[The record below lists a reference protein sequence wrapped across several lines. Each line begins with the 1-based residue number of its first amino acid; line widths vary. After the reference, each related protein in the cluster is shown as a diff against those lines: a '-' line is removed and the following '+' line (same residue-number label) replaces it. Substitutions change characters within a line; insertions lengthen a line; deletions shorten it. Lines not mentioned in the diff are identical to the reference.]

1 MLRQKLVSTTLLSQ
15 TLIKN
20 LNFHSNITERF
31 SFCFRKIK
39 EHTILQMFLTHV
51 KEFIALSPTQTYER
65 HTSYDTHYLIKE
77 SKKKSWPQQKYFLL
91 ILLLTIFIV
100 YLYHIYY
107 YLLQKLFFFQLKSH
121 QKQHII

>member
-20 LNFHSNITERF
+20 LHFHFNIMERF

-51 KEFIALSPTQTYER
+51 KELIALSPTQTYER
-65 HTSYDTHYLIKE
+65 HTSYDKHYLIKE
-77 SKKKSWPQQKYFLL
+77 SKMKSWPHQKYFLL